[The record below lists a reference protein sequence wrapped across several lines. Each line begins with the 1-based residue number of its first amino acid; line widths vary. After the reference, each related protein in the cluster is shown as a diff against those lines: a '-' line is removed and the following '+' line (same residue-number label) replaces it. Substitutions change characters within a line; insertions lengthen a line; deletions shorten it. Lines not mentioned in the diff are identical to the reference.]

1 MIRRTITLAALGAGP
16 TLIARGAPGG
26 AATAARCKPLA
37 PAKAKLTRNKAR
49 TLATVSWRLPSRHP
63 ANLAYRVTRDGA
75 VVGQTRGRRMRVRV
89 SPGVAAKITVTA
101 VVGGRPTGCHVTLRL
116 RGRAQVRPGA
126 PGAINGLFT
135 EVRRGGRA
143 LRVSWNASA
152 RGARPLAGYRLLGDG
167 KARRVTKRRSV
178 TLQLRSRHAP
188 PSRPAAVAASNATE
202 TTATLSWRPSRAV
215 GARIGAYW
223 ILRKGRTVRA
233 VKRARVRL
241 TGLTS
246 GQAYAYRIVA
256 VDSLGWTS
264 RRSQAVTVKTGHRP
278 PGAPGA
284 PSATS
289 VTDTAVSLTWQ
300 PGMLPSGSKLR
311 GYRVMRDGRVVSQ
324 VPATQASVGN
334 LAPKSAHDWTVAA
347 VDTRGYVS
355 PPSPATRVV
364 QADPPPTTGGVH
376 AF

>member
-101 VVGGRPTGCHVTLRL
+101 VVGTAGVTGPESRKVVLR
-116 RGRAQVRPGA
+116 
-126 PGAINGLFT
+126 
-135 EVRRGGRA
+135 
-143 LRVSWNASA
+143 
-152 RGARPLAGYRLLGDG
+152 AG
-167 KARRVTKRRSV
+167 
-178 TLQLRSRHAP
+178 HAP
-188 PSRPAAVAASNATE
+188 PRRPAAVAASNATE